1 MQRSTQ
7 NEPQLVKLAGLAA
20 CKTLASMRLPKL
32 RKTIKII
39 PFEPFIRLCMPP
51 VFKQPARTRTKEIPK
66 ALRAAAA
73 GLDAQPSPGT
83 AGQPEI
89 TQGRP
94 TPRARAAGQ
103 PYD

>member
-1 MQRSTQ
+1 
-7 NEPQLVKLAGLAA
+7 
-20 CKTLASMRLPKL
+20 
-32 RKTIKII
+32 
-39 PFEPFIRLCMPP
+39 MPP

-73 GLDAQPSPGT
+73 ALDAQPSPGT

-89 TQGRP
+89 TQGTS

-103 PYD
+103 PYRGGLTGELPSTPSTRRARLDAVDETHNIAP